1 MTKEG
6 KFTIEDIAD
15 IAKAKYPKEMSRDID
30 GDYHDCNEY
39 KRESFAIGM
48 MTAFKLADK
57 FE

>member
-48 MTAFKLADK
+48 MTAFK
-57 FE
+57 